1 MFQLLKGI
9 SSPHPTLSLFRL
21 VVFPQLTMCT
31 QLLLAKERAPP
42 AESQSPS
49 RIFGAILSITLTCGV
64 LCLTVAVA
72 VSFTRASPKPLL
84 QVIRLNIQSRPGS
97 LMNQSVVVSK
107 AKNTIVYYVT
117 SSSNRTTAVL
127 FDCKNGYVCYKLPG
141 QSNCYL
147 KRMDARDHSAAQAS
161 FNLSEHKEGPPML
174 PSDGTQY
181 YREFLGV
188 VPGSLVRPVEA
199 GEAARALCEEA
210 PIRWVKKKDD
220 PPKQRLIYLCI
231 DICFP
236 SNICVSICFY
246 YLPE

>member
-1 MFQLLKGI
+1 
-9 SSPHPTLSLFRL
+9 
-21 VVFPQLTMCT
+21 
-31 QLLLAKERAPP
+31 
-42 AESQSPS
+42 
-49 RIFGAILSITLTCGV
+49 
-64 LCLTVAVA
+64 
-72 VSFTRASPKPLL
+72 
-84 QVIRLNIQSRPGS
+84 
-97 LMNQSVVVSK
+97 MNQSVVVSK

-161 FNLSEHKEGPPML
+161 FNLSEHKEGPPVL
-174 PSDGTQY
+174 PSDSTQY

-188 VPGSLVRPVEA
+188 VPGSLVRPAEA